1 MSKIRE
7 QIETSINEHD
17 LEAPAERDLR
27 AYVVF
32 TQLKKG
38 GPYIYAG
45 WLDAP
50 DDEIAKDYAKQHYGR
65 DQKATAIW
73 TVARE
78 NVFCT
83 EPELAP
89 HDNDTASGEFQIF
102 TQKVD
107 ADAWI
112 SGETINA
119 NNPREALEKA
129 KQSVDNRKELHS
141 IWVVPNSAIIP
152 TDDDELVWRYSDQ
165 SYRLAR
171 GYSKEVRDKWEKI
184 RAQQDIEEYEK
195 EDLKEAF

>member
-1 MSKIRE
+1 MSKLRQ

-17 LEAPAERDLR
+17 LEAPAERDLK

-32 TQLKKG
+32 TQLKKD

-50 DDEIAKDYAKQHYGR
+50 DDAIAKDYAKQHYGR

-78 NVFCT
+78 NVFGT
-83 EPELAP
+83 EPELSP
-89 HDNDTASGEFQIF
+89 RDDDSTAGEFQVF

-107 ADAWI
+107 GDAWI
-112 SGETINA
+112 SGGVINA
-119 NNPREALEKA
+119 NNPREALETA
-129 KQSVDNRKELHS
+129 KQNVDNAEQLHS
-141 IWVVPNSAIIP
+141 IWVVPSDAIIR

-184 RAQQDIEEYEK
+184 RAEQDIDEYEK

>member
-7 QIETSINEHD
+7 QIETSITEHD
-17 LEAPAERDLR
+17 LEAPTERDLR

-32 TQLKKG
+32 TQLKKD
-38 GPYIYAG
+38 GPFIYAG

-78 NVFCT
+78 NVIGT
-83 EPELAP
+83 EPELSP
-89 HDNDTASGEFQIF
+89 RDDDSTAGEFQIF

-112 SGETINA
+112 SGGTINA
-119 NNPREALEKA
+119 NSPHEALETA
-129 KQSVDNRKELHS
+129 RKTVNDADQLHS
-141 IWVVPNSAIIP
+141 IWVVPTDVIIT

-165 SYRLAR
+165 TYRLAR
-171 GYSKEVRDKWEKI
+171 GYSKDVRQKWEQI
-184 RAQQDIEEYEK
+184 RAEQDINEYEK
-195 EDLKEAF
+195 EDLKETF

>member
-7 QIETSINEHD
+7 QIETSITEHD

-32 TQLKKG
+32 TQLKKD
-38 GPYIYAG
+38 GPFIYAG

-65 DQKATAIW
+65 DQQATAIW

-78 NVFCT
+78 NVIGT
-83 EPELAP
+83 EPELSP
-89 HDNDTASGEFQIF
+89 RDDDSRSGAFQIF

-107 ADAWI
+107 GDSWI

-119 NNPREALEKA
+119 NNPSEALETARSTVKNA
-129 KQSVDNRKELHS
+129 DQLHS
-141 IWVVPNSAIIP
+141 IWGVPVDAIIR
-152 TDDDELVWRYSDQ
+152 TADDELVWRYSDQ

-171 GYSKEVRDKWEKI
+171 GYSKEVRDKWEQI
-184 RAQQDIEEYEK
+184 RAEQDIEEYEK